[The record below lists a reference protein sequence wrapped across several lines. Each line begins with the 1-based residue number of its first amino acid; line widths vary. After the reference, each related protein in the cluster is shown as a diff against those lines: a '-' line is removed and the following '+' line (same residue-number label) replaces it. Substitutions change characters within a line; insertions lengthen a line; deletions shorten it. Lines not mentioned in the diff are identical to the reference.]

1 MTCPLHHQ
9 KPAQPDDG
17 YQICQH
23 HITALSETLYQ
34 IALLLPD
41 LDELITTPP
50 PTDTNDRRAIRTDP
64 PAPCRP
70 NIVDLPDPPTHTP
83 ALHIIGEWTRLV
95 IDERRLA
102 NTPTQ
107 PETQTR
113 LLLTNLDWL
122 ARHETA
128 AEFAHEINQVSWWIR
143 QAAGLTPPPPLFTCP
158 IVDTETGQPCG
169 GPVRSQTWTF
179 GARCSKCGRTWD
191 GHLEVRRL
199 GLIRENT

>member
-64 PAPCRP
+64 PARTSPRP
-70 NIVDLPDPPTHTP
+70 LTLGSRLPH
-83 ALHIIGEWTRLV
+83 LQH
-95 IDERRLA
+95 
-102 NTPTQ
+102 
-107 PETQTR
+107 QTR